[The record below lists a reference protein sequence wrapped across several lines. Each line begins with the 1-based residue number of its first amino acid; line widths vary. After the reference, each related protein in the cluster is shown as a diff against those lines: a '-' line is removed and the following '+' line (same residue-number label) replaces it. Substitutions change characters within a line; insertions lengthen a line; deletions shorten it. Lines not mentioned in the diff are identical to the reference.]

1 MMNTDF
7 KRLLAAA
14 AAALACTAASAAAPR
29 TPEAALLEQLRQSN
43 PGTRFTSVSKTPIP
57 GLFEVWMGPN
67 VAFVSPASP
76 RHFILGRLVDTVTMT
91 DLTGPKLAA
100 AAQAAPAADPAS
112 AGPPVQLDTLPV
124 ADAIKTVRGN
134 GSRRLVVFSDPGCG
148 FCKRLEPELA
158 ALTDV
163 TIFTFLVPFQGR
175 DLPEAVWC
183 AGARERAWSD
193 LMLRGDRSALGT
205 ARSCETPLDRNLAL
219 ARQLRVN
226 GTPTLFYADG
236 SRTDGYAAGQEV
248 EQRLA
253 AASRPAARG
262 ESTSAARTA
271 GGKL

>member
-7 KRLLAAA
+7 KLLVAAVT
-14 AAALACTAASAAAPR
+14 AALACTAAVAAAPHS
-29 TPEAALLEQLRQSN
+29 PEAALLDQLRQSN
-43 PGTRFTSVSKTPIP
+43 PGTKFTSVSKTPIP
-57 GLFEVWMGPN
+57 GLYEVWMGPN

-100 AAQAAPAADPAS
+100 AAQATPAEDPAS
-112 AGPPVQLDTLPV
+112 ASAPVQLDTLPLV
-124 ADAIKTVRGN
+124 DAIKTVRGN

-163 TIFTFLVPFQGR
+163 TILTFLVPFQGR
-175 DLPEAVWC
+175 ELPEAVWC
-183 AGARERAWSD
+183 AGVREKAWSD
-193 LMLRGDRSALGT
+193 LMLRGDRSTLGA
-205 ARSCETPLDRNLAL
+205 ARSCDTPLDRNLAL

-248 EQRLA
+248 ERRLA
-253 AASRPAARG
+253 ATSQVAGRG
-262 ESTSAARTA
+262 GPTSAARAT